1 MTYRHMRL
9 LSSMCFINVFTCV
22 YSSDDPLTENLFN
35 ISLSDFF
42 SPTCIVFLNY
52 SYKYTYI
59 YTHSIQKTQNHQK
72 PKHLWWRPNTSK
84 YGSLHFEN
92 AAVNINTPRTL
103 MSYVFRGFCF

>member
-35 ISLSDFF
+35 ISQSDFF

-59 YTHSIQKTQNHQK
+59 YTLNPKDTKSPKTQ
-72 PKHLWWRPNTSK
+72 TFMVATK
-84 YGSLHFEN
+84 YVEVWQSAF
-92 AAVNINTPRTL
+92 
-103 MSYVFRGFCF
+103 